1 MTLAA
6 EPIET
11 LDVRV
16 LVPIERHKKLLKMF
30 RELPIGRS
38 FVFIN
43 DHDPMPLFYEF
54 RSAHGDVV
62 GWDYLQRG
70 GTDWRVKVTR
80 LEASKGRGDSGV
92 ATLMDLRKVDGKA
105 RKYVISH
112 RYGMMEEGDTME
124 ILAAEEPADIREL
137 LGKQA
142 PGQFAWEL
150 KKSEPG
156 EVVVHVTKKSAKA
169 TAAASIAVVKDFDV
183 RPYPPAQRHDLVFG
197 AFDELQPG
205 QAFVFTNDH
214 DPKPLYY
221 QFKAESQAEF
231 TWEYLEKGP
240 EVWRVAIGKVGAAAT
255 AVPEPRGCQ
264 CSH

>member
-1 MTLAA
+1 LAHRIAA
-6 EPIET
+6 EDSMNTASQAIET

-30 RELPIGRS
+30 RDLPVGES
-38 FVFIN
+38 FIFIN

-70 GTDWRVKVTR
+70 GTDWRVQVTR

-124 ILAAEEPADIREL
+124 IIAAEEPQDIRALFE
-137 LGKQA
+137 QSFA
-142 PGQFAWEL
+142 GQYAWVVR
-150 KKSEPG
+150 KSEPG
-156 EVVVHVTKKSAKA
+156 EIVVHVTKQAA
-169 TAAASIAVVKDFDV
+169 RMTAADSIPVVKDFDV

-221 QFKAESQAEF
+221 QIEAESREPF
-231 TWEYLEKGP
+231 TWEYLESGP
-240 EVWRVAIGKVGAAAT
+240 DAWMVKVAKTG
-255 AVPEPRGCQ
+255 
-264 CSH
+264 